1 MTFDDLPLPVVGG
14 AALLSLGLL
23 LGAFGLLLILYSARM
38 TRLAISKRV
47 ELVRGNET
55 VMRVLVQPN
64 LDPLVRRPSKSGS
77 VKLQREAARVMGRF
91 GVRPAQVERAWLA
104 LRVCLALVLA
114 GAGYMASTVLFD
126 HAMFNLLAP
135 VCMVAGAA
143 AGWMLPGMYLDRRIL
158 RRANAVVSGLP
169 DALEL
174 LVISVEAGLSF
185 EDGLD
190 RIVAML
196 QKAQPELASEL
207 ALTSADLKILPS
219 RDIALANLAERIDA
233 PSVRSV
239 VTTLAQTMR
248 YGTPLAQA
256 LRLVANELR
265 NDSLARLEE
274 RANQLPSLM
283 TVPMMIFIM
292 PTIFLIVGGPAV
304 IRILDSFK

>member
-1 MTFDDLPLPVVGG
+1 M
-14 AALLSLGLL
+14 
-23 LGAFGLLLILYSARM
+23 
-38 TRLAISKRV
+38 
-47 ELVRGNET
+47 
-55 VMRVLVQPN
+55 
-64 LDPLVRRPSKSGS
+64 
-77 VKLQREAARVMGRF
+77 
-91 GVRPAQVERAWLA
+91 
-104 LRVCLALVLA
+104 
-114 GAGYMASTVLFD
+114 
-126 HAMFNLLAP
+126 
-135 VCMVAGAA
+135 AGAA
-143 AGWMLPGMYLDRRIL
+143 AGWMIPGMYLDRRIL
-158 RRANAVVSGLP
+158 RRANAVVTGLP

-196 QKAQPELASEL
+196 QKAQPELAGEL

-239 VTTLAQTMR
+239 VTTLSQTLR

>member
-1 MTFDDLPLPVVGG
+1 MTFDDLSLPVLGG

-23 LGAFGLLLILYSARM
+23 LGAFGLLLMLYSARM
-38 TRLAISKRV
+38 TRLAIAKRV
-47 ELVRGNET
+47 DLVRGNGSLT
-55 VMRVLVQPN
+55 RMAAQPVLE
-64 LDPLVRRPSKSGS
+64 PLIRKPAKNGAM
-77 VKLQREAARVMGRF
+77 KIQREAARLLAGF
-91 GVRPAQVERAWLA
+91 GVKAERAEVVWL
-104 LRVCLALVLA
+104 LVRCTIGLVLA
-114 GAGYMASTVLFD
+114 GAGYL
-126 HAMFNLLAP
+126 
-135 VCMVAGAA
+135 AA
-143 AGWMLPGMYLDRRIL
+143 AAMAPPDMLHLAAPIGMAVAAAVGWMLPGMYLDRRIL
-158 RRANAVVSGLP
+158 SRINAVVSGLP

-196 QKAQPELASEL
+196 ERSQPELAAEL

-219 RDIALANLAERIDA
+219 RDVALGHLAERIDA

-239 VTTLAQTMR
+239 VTTLSQTMR

-256 LRLVANELR
+256 LRLVATELR
-265 NDSLARLEE
+265 NDSLVRLEE